1 MAYDVGRAQT
11 DHGSS
16 RWRRPPWRFNQSYW
30 QDRKLLLREPIDD
43 GIL

>member
-11 DHGSS
+11 DQGSS
-16 RWRRPPWRFNQSYW
+16 RWRRPLSRFNQSYW
-30 QDRKLLLREPIDD
+30 QDRKPLLREAIDD

>member
-1 MAYDVGRAQT
+1 MEAADGVGPR
-11 DHGSS
+11 G
-16 RWRRPPWRFNQSYW
+16 RFNQSYW